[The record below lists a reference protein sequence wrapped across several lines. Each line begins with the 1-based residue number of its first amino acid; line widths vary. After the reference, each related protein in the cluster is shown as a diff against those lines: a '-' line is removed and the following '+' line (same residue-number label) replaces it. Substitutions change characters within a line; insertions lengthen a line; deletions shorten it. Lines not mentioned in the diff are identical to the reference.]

1 MDVGLVALAL
11 AAVLVG
17 ATLQRV
23 SGMGM
28 ALMVAPTLVL
38 LLGPVT
44 GVLLTNATALVN
56 AALVLLVV
64 RRDVDWRRYGLM
76 MPAAVLGAVPGA
88 LVVRAAPAA
97 WLEIVVG
104 GLILLGLL
112 STTALRGVPRVRGAA
127 PALAAGAAGGFLNTT
142 AGVAGPA
149 LVVYATVT
157 RWEQRSFRATL
168 QPTFMTMAAI
178 SLLAK
183 GALGATGP
191 AGMPPWWLAAGI
203 VVMLVLG
210 IAVGGRLSRRVD
222 SLTARRIVVAIAVLG
237 AVATLLR
244 GLAGAL

>member
-1 MDVGLVALAL
+1 MDVGLVVLAL

-17 ATLQRV
+17 ATLQRI

-44 GVLLTNATALVN
+44 GVLLTNATAVVS
-56 AALVLLVV
+56 AALVLLAV
-64 RRDVDWRRYGLM
+64 RRDVDWRRYSLM
-76 MPAAVLGAVPGA
+76 MPAVVLGAVPGA

-97 WLEIVVG
+97 WLEVVIG
-104 GLILLGLL
+104 GLVLLGLL
-112 STTALRGVPRVRGAA
+112 STTALRRAPRARGAA
-127 PALAAGAAGGFLNTT
+127 PTLVAGAAGGFLNTT

-149 LVVYATVT
+149 LVIYATAT

-168 QPTFMTMAAI
+168 QPTFMTMAAV

-183 GALGATGP
+183 GVLGATG
-191 AGMPPWWLAAGI
+191 ADGLPPWWLGAGI
-203 VVMLVLG
+203 VAMLALG
-210 IAVGGRLSRRVD
+210 ITVGGRLSRRID
-222 SLTARRIVVAIAVLG
+222 SLAARRAAVAIAVLG

-244 GLAGAL
+244 GLTDAL

>member
-1 MDVGLVALAL
+1 MDVGLVVLAL

-17 ATLQRV
+17 ATLQRI

-44 GVLLTNATALVN
+44 GVLLTNATAVVS
-56 AALVLLVV
+56 AALVLVAV
-64 RRDVDWRRYGLM
+64 RRDVDWRRYALM

-112 STTALRGVPRVRGAA
+112 GTAALHSVPQVRGAA
-127 PALAAGAAGGFLNTT
+127 PTLAAGVAGGFLSTT

-149 LVVYATVT
+149 LVIYATVT
-157 RWEQRSFRATL
+157 RWEQRAFRATL

-191 AGMPPWWLAAGI
+191 AGLPPWWLAAGI
-203 VVMLVLG
+203 AAMLVLG
-210 IAVGGRLSRRVD
+210 ITVGGRLSRRID
-222 SLTARRIVVAIAVLG
+222 SLVARRTAVAIAVLG
-237 AVATLLR
+237 AVATLVR
-244 GLAGAL
+244 GLVGAM